1 MVVTAGPTGS
11 CGRPNAGRDYI
22 SCHDKRLDRF
32 LVGLRKW
39 ILLANA
45 GGSTW
50 YGGFRYSLSRRLER
64 GARETL
70 VNTCRQSGRPAANAG
85 GTTCNLW
92 VPGSSPGRA
101 LTGAVAQVG
110 RATERFS
117 NDRRRRQGYEFE
129 EIRGECRRNY
139 IGPRFES
146 GLLHHSF
153 LWGSSSVGRA
163 TFLRRLSPQVTE

>member
-1 MVVTAGPTGS
+1 MTLETPVQLRAALIQGSGLAAGRQRDVSPMVVTAGPAGS

-70 VNTCRQSGRPAANAG
+70 VNTCRQSGRP
-85 GTTCNLW
+85 
-92 VPGSSPGRA
+92 GRMQEELRVICGFRVA
-101 LTGAVAQVG
+101 PLTGAVAQVG

-117 NDRRRRQGYEFE
+117 NDRRRRPGYE
-129 EIRGECRRNY
+129 
-139 IGPRFES
+139 
-146 GLLHHSF
+146 L
-153 LWGSSSVGRA
+153 
-163 TFLRRLSPQVTE
+163 